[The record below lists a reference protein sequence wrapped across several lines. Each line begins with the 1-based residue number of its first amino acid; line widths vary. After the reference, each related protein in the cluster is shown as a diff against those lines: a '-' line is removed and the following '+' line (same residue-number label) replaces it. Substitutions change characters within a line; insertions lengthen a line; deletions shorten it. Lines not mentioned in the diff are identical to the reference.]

1 MAQSCAI
8 IIFNMDYLT
17 LVSCIKNEAPH
28 VAEWLA
34 YYKSIGVE
42 KFIIYNNMSNDETE
56 DVINDLPFRDDI
68 NLIDFNPSNPDRQ
81 GLAFQTAKVVH
92 GSKTE
97 WMIFCDSDEFFMPTV
112 KQDLREFISNYKEFS
127 GFGATWQIYGS
138 CGHILRPTGGV
149 LENFL
154 YKAQP
159 DWDPNFHVKVIIKP
173 AEVVS
178 PGFTKSGYI
187 TPHMWETKYG
197 VSDEDGDVIDY
208 RDKGRIKK
216 IKIAK
221 IRVNHYFNRSYEDWI
236 DKQRRGRAT
245 IQKKRSL
252 DMFDIYDKN
261 DVYDDT
267 ALQYLDELKKYL

>member
-1 MAQSCAI
+1 MAQSCVI

-34 YYKSIGVE
+34 YYKSVGVE

-81 GLAFQTAKVVH
+81 GLAFQKAQKEH
-92 GSKTE
+92 GNKTE
-97 WMIFCDSDEFFMPTV
+97 WMLFCDSDEFFMPTV

-138 CGHILRPTGGV
+138 SEQILRPVGGV
-149 LENFL
+149 LKNFL
-154 YKAQP
+154 YKADP
-159 DWDPNFHVKVIIKP
+159 DWNPNLHVKVIIKP
-173 AEVVS
+173 AEVIT
-178 PGFTKSGYI
+178 GFTRTGYV
-187 TPHMWETKYG
+187 TPHMWATSHG
-197 VSDEDGDVIDY
+197 VVDEDGEVIDY
-208 RDKGRIKK
+208 KEEGRIKK
-216 IKIAK
+216 VKIAK

-236 DKQRRGRAT
+236 DKRRRGRAT
-245 IQKKRSL
+245 TEKKRPIE
-252 DMFDIYDKN
+252 MFDVYDKN

-267 ALQYLDELKKYL
+267 ALQYIDALQQYL